1 MNYECEYRIGQRLYC
16 VKDTT
21 IYVEE
26 VLSIK
31 FMQHQTYIEL
41 GSSLKDAH
49 YEPLDFVQSHYYGRE
64 RFLNA
69 LLMLWET
76 ATEIKLSSECKKQ
89 IQNAI
94 EWELTSL

>member
-1 MNYECEYRIGQRLYC
+1 MNYECEYRIGQKLYS
-16 VKDTT
+16 VRNNI

-26 VLSIK
+26 VLCIK
-31 FMQHQTYIEL
+31 FRQQQTYIEL
-41 GSSLKDAH
+41 GSSLKTSH
-49 YEPLDFVQSHYYGRE
+49 YETLDFVQAHYYGKE

-69 LLMLWET
+69 LLMLWESAVDIT
-76 ATEIKLSSECKKQ
+76 LSTECKKQ